1 MWPIAVLLFAC
12 CFWGA
17 YFAMGKLMA
26 PRLAVTERLTY
37 YSETLLRSPATPRRW
52 SDIPTADRL
61 MGRLRL
67 AQSIELLLDQADLP
81 IKAFELL
88 LMIVVAALA
97 MGVLGLLFHRTA
109 EVVVG
114 LGMGG
119 GVTPVA
125 WVYLK
130 RSRRREAFIRQ
141 IPEALQAISNA
152 LRAGFGFGQ
161 GMTVVASDLPAPIS
175 VEFAR
180 GQREMNLGLSVD
192 DVLQNIARRMQSADF
207 DLAVSGILIN
217 RQVGGNLAEL
227 LDQVSQTIRERV
239 KLKNFIR
246 VITSQQR
253 LSAWIVMVVPVLLA
267 VILFLGLP
275 EYFRYL
281 LGTPVGHLMLVVAG
295 FLQLLGMFFIRRI
308 VAIDV

>member
-12 CFWGA
+12 TFWVV
-17 YFAMGKLMA
+17 YFVMARIMA
-26 PRLAVTERLTY
+26 PRIAVTERLSY
-37 YSETLLRSPATPRRW
+37 YSETLRRSAAAPGRW

-61 MGRLRL
+61 MGRVRL

-81 IKAFELL
+81 IKPFELI
-88 LMIVVAALA
+88 LMTVVAALV
-97 MGVLGLLFHRTA
+97 MGIVGLLFHRTLT
-109 EVVVG
+109 VVMA

-119 GVTPVA
+119 GLTPLA

-130 RSRRREAFIRQ
+130 RSRRREAFVRQ

-161 GMTVVASDLPAPIS
+161 GMTLVATDLPVPIS
-175 VEFAR
+175 TEFAR
-180 GQREMNLGLSVD
+180 AQREMNLGLSVD
-192 DVLQNIARRMQSADF
+192 EVLQNIARRMQSADF
-207 DLAVSGILIN
+207 DLAVTGILIN

-239 KLKNFIR
+239 RLKNFIR
-246 VITSQQR
+246 VITAQQR
-253 LSAWIVMVVPVLLA
+253 LSAWIVMGVPPILA
-267 VILFLGLP
+267 GILFVGMR
-275 EYFRYL
+275 EYAAYL
-281 LGTPVGHLMLVVAG
+281 LGTTAGHIMMLIAA
-295 FLQLLGMFFIRRI
+295 FMQFLGMFFIRRI

>member
-12 CFWGA
+12 CFWVV
-17 YFAMGKLMA
+17 YFAMAKLMT
-26 PRLAVTERLTY
+26 PRMAVAERLTF
-37 YSETLLRSPATPRRW
+37 YSETLRRAAAPPGRW
-52 SDIPTADRL
+52 SEIPTADRL
-61 MGRLRL
+61 MGRARL

-81 IKAFELL
+81 MKPFELIL
-88 LMIVVAALA
+88 VIVVAALA
-97 MGVLGLLFHRTA
+97 MSIVGLLFHRTLT
-109 EVVVG
+109 VVAA
-114 LGMGG
+114 LGMVGG
-119 GVTPVA
+119 LTPVA

-161 GMTVVASDLPAPIS
+161 GMTVVANDLPAPVS
-175 VEFAR
+175 TEFAR
-180 GQREMNLGLSVD
+180 AQREMNLGLSVD
-192 DVLQNIARRMQSADF
+192 EMLQNIARRMQSADF

-227 LDQVSQTIRERV
+227 LDQVAQTIRERV

-246 VITSQQR
+246 VLTAQQR
-253 LSAWIVMVVPVLLA
+253 LSAWIVMVVPPILA
-267 VILFLGLP
+267 GILFLGLP
-275 EYFRYL
+275 EYVSYL
-281 LGTPVGHLMLVVAG
+281 LGTTAGHIMMLIAA
-295 FLQLLGMFFIRRI
+295 FMQFLGMFFIRRI

>member
-17 YFAMGKLMA
+17 YFVVAKFMT
-26 PRLAVTERLTY
+26 PRLAVSDRLTY
-37 YSETLLRSPATPRRW
+37 YAETLRKPASPGRW

-81 IKAFELL
+81 IKSFELI
-88 LMIVVAALA
+88 LMIIVSALA
-97 MGVLGLLFHRTA
+97 MSVIGLLFHRTLAIVA
-109 EVVVG
+109 ELG
-114 LGMGG
+114 LAGCLI
-119 GVTPVA
+119 PVA

-130 RSRRREAFIRQ
+130 RTRRRDAFIRQ

-161 GMTVVASDLPAPIS
+161 GMTVVANDLPAPVS
-175 VEFAR
+175 TEFAR
-180 GQREMNLGLSVD
+180 AQREMNLGLSVD
-192 DVLQNIARRMQSADF
+192 EVLQNIARRMQSADF

-227 LDQVSQTIRERV
+227 LDQVAQTIRERV

-246 VITSQQR
+246 VITAQQR
-253 LSAWIVMVVPVLLA
+253 LSAWIVMVVPPLLA

-275 EYFRYL
+275 EYVSYL
-281 LGTPVGHLMLVVAG
+281 LGTTAGHVMMLIAA
-295 FLQLLGMFFIRRI
+295 FMQFLGMFFIRRI